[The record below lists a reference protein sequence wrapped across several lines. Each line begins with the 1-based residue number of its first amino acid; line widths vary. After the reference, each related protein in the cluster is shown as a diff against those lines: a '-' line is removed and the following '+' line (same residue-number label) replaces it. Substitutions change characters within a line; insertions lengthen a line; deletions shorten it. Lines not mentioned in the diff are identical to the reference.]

1 MQAWVEEELRTA
13 DLGDKRLTA
22 RFKLL
27 IDRMSHKP
35 SLKFP
40 AACRGRAEVKAA
52 YRFVDHP
59 RVTAE
64 QLLAPHRQSTIQRV
78 AHYPVVIL
86 AQDTTENDLSRRRER
101 MAGAGPLND
110 PARLGLL
117 VHPLFAITPERLP
130 LGLVDVAIWA
140 RDPEA
145 VARPAKVK
153 DAERHK
159 KPIEEKESFCW
170 LKGYR
175 QACVV
180 AQACPETQIICI
192 SDSDGDIF
200 ECYFEAE
207 AARTGRKA
215 DWIVRA
221 SDDRELLPSA
231 QGEALAGKLF
241 SQVAS
246 RPVLAKL
253 KLEVSYREAKSH
265 DGRKRKKERSA
276 RTARVNVQAAH
287 VKLKQPRRRD
297 GKDLT
302 DVAVNAILVRE
313 TEPPEGEEPIEWLL
327 LTSLPIRNRR
337 QVLAAVEY
345 YCCRWQ
351 IEVYFRVLES
361 ACKVEASQ
369 LETAQGYEAYLA
381 LSLIVAWRVMY
392 LLMLGR
398 VCPELPC
405 ERVLEADEWQAVYAV
420 MKEQPPPSLPLLGEM
435 VSLIAKLGGYL
446 GRKCDGPPGP
456 KAMWIGMQRM
466 TDLALGWRAHT
477 NFGNAVTA
485 DQPPTEQED
494 MAS

>member
-1 MQAWVEEELRTA
+1 MQTA
-13 DLGDKRLTA
+13 DLGDKRLNA

-59 RVTAE
+59 RLTVE
-64 QLLAPHRQSTIQRV
+64 ILLAPHRQATIARI
-78 AHYPVVIL
+78 ASHRVVIL

-101 MAGAGPLND
+101 MDGAGPLND
-110 PARLGLL
+110 PTRLGLL
-117 VHPLFAITPERLP
+117 VHPLFALTPERLP
-130 LGLVDVAIWA
+130 LGVVEIAIWA

-145 VARPAKVK
+145 VARPAKEK
-153 DAERHK
+153 DAKRRK

-170 LKGYR
+170 LQGYR

-180 AQACPETQIICI
+180 AQACPKTQIVCV

-207 AARTGRKA
+207 VAQTGRKA

-221 SDDRELLPSA
+221 SDDRGLLPTDE
-231 QGEALAGKLF
+231 GETPVGKLF
-241 SQVAS
+241 AQVAS
-246 RPVLAKL
+246 RPMLTKL
-253 KLEVSYREAKSH
+253 ELEVSYREAKSH
-265 DGRKRKKERSA
+265 DGRKRKKERKA
-276 RTARVNVQAAH
+276 RTAMVSVQAAH

-297 GKDLT
+297 GKELV
-302 DVAVNAILVRE
+302 DVEVNAILVRE
-313 TEPPEGEEPIEWLL
+313 GHPPEGEEPIEWLL
-327 LTSLPIRNRR
+327 LTSLPIENLE

-351 IEVYFRVLES
+351 IEVYFRILKS

-369 LETAQGYEAYLA
+369 LETARGYEAYLV
-381 LSLIVAWRVMY
+381 LCLIVAWRVMY
-392 LLMLGR
+392 LMMLGR

-405 ERVLEADEWQAVYAV
+405 DRVLETDEWQAVYAV
-420 MKEQPPPSLPLLGEM
+420 MKEQLPPSPPPPLGEM
-435 VSLIAKLGGYL
+435 VTLIAKLGGYL
-446 GRKCDGPPGP
+446 GRKGDSPPGP

-466 TDLALGWRAHT
+466 TDLALGWRAH
-477 NFGNAVTA
+477 A
-485 DQPPTEQED
+485 DRSKQK
-494 MAS
+494 S